1 MRTIYIKGIKKY
13 KESLI
18 RGLNKSDLRE
28 GKDFIQGLAGKDHAL
43 YWINDNLDL
52 RIFKLA
58 IGAKYVW
65 KHRMKFYNTIEEM
78 NPVVVDETLSESE
91 IKLME
96 RVKREYY
103 HAEQNI

>member
-13 KESLI
+13 KDSLI
-18 RGLNKSDLRE
+18 KGLNKSKLRE

-43 YWINDNLDL
+43 YWINEELDL
-52 RIFKLA
+52 RDFKLA

-65 KHRMKFYNTIEEM
+65 KHRMRFYNTIEEM
-78 NPVVVDETLSESE
+78 NPIFIDENFSESE

-96 RVKREYY
+96 KVKRKYH
-103 HAEQNI
+103 HAEEV